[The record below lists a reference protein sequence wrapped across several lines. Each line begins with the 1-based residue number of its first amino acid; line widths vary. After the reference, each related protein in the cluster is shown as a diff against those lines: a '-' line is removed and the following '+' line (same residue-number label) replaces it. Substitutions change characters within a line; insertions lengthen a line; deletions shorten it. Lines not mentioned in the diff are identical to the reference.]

1 MKACG
6 EMYLAVLS
14 FLTSAL
20 DVVNDL
26 LQAPA
31 AIQLR
36 RDALGTK
43 CGVDDLEKRSFSCSC
58 GEHNPYS
65 SVVQAVF

>member
-1 MKACG
+1 MWG
-6 EMYLAVLS
+6 NVPTWYSVII
-14 FLTSAL
+14 LTSAL

-31 AIQLR
+31 ALQPSG
-36 RDALGTK
+36 DALGPRF
-43 CGVDDLEKRSFSCSC
+43 GVDDLEKRTLSCPC

-65 SVVQAVF
+65 SVV